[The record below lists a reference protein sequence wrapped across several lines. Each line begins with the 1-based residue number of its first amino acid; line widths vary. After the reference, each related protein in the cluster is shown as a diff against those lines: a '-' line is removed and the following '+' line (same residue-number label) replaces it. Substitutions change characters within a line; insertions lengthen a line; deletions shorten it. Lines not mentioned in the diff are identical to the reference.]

1 MIPRKIAEVNR
12 YGTPYLAI
20 IITVL
25 LTIPVALSGS
35 FVTLAAISM
44 VSRFAQYLPTCLAVP
59 VLRRK
64 RPDLVGS
71 FSVPFG
77 AYVIPSIAI
86 IVSRWLLTKATSM
99 QLYWGLGA
107 LAIGIPLYFI
117 MKYTN
122 KCDAKSNSV

>member
-77 AYVIPSIAI
+77 HMLFPA
-86 IVSRWLLTKATSM
+86 LL
-99 QLYWGLGA
+99 LL
-107 LAIGIPLYFI
+107 
-117 MKYTN
+117 
-122 KCDAKSNSV
+122 